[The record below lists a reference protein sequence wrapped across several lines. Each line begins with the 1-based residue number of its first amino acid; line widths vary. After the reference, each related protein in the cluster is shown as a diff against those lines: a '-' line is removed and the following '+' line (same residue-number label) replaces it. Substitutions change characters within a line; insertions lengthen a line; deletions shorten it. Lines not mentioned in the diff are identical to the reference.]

1 MKMIQEEW
9 ILIDY
14 KIIQDNL
21 NNNTTLDSFMVN
33 PELIQKCI
41 PKNER
46 KDKSVND
53 EGVYLVGFN
62 GMFRTSRR

>member
-1 MKMIQEEW
+1 MKMIQKEW

-21 NNNTTLDSFMVN
+21 NNNTTLDDFMVN
-33 PELIQKCI
+33 PESKKVLSKD
-41 PKNER
+41 NE
-46 KDKSVND
+46 
-53 EGVYLVGFN
+53 GIYLVGFN

>member
-1 MKMIQEEW
+1 M
-9 ILIDY
+9 IDY

-21 NNNTTLDSFMVN
+21 NNNTTLDDFMVN
-33 PELIQKCI
+33 PELIQKFF

-46 KDKSVND
+46 QDKSVND
-53 EGVYLVGFN
+53 EGVYLVWFN

>member
-1 MKMIQEEW
+1 M
-9 ILIDY
+9 
-14 KIIQDNL
+14 L
-21 NNNTTLDSFMVN
+21 NNNTTLDDFMVN
-33 PELIQKCI
+33 PELIKFF

-46 KDKSVND
+46 QHKSVND